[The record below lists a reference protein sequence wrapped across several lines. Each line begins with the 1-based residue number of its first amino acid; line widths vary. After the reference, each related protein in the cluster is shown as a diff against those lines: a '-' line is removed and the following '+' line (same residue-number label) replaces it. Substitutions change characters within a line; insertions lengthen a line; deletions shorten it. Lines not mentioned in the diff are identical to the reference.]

1 MNLMTKT
8 FTFLCLMTMALTA
21 QAKDL
26 DFSQMTET
34 EQQATGID
42 KLTPD
47 EQEALLRWITQK
59 QQALIIAERKKNLGL
74 EKKDRKLEE
83 SAITAQ
89 LVKQYSNQV
98 SQKFYQLSNGQ
109 IWKQTSSGHITISR
123 DGPQMITIEPGFMGS
138 WTLKGEGNRSVK
150 VKRIK

>member
-59 QQALIIAERKKNLGL
+59 QQALIMAERKKNLGL
-74 EKKDRKLEE
+74 KNQARKMDENGVK
-83 SAITAQ
+83 AR
-89 LVKQYSNQV
+89 LVKQYSNQIGE
-98 SQKFYQLSNGQ
+98 QFYQLNNGQ
-109 IWKQTSSGHITISR
+109 IWKQLSSGRITIDS
-123 DGPQMITIEPGFMGS
+123 DGPQIVTIEPGFMGS
-138 WTLKGEGNRSVK
+138 WTLTGDGNRSVK